1 MQCIAASASASAAAS
16 SKANNTCPRMTQRP
30 STITESTALRAA
42 MLHQRVLSRRE
53 RQSADATASH

>member
-1 MQCIAASASASAAAS
+1 MHRRLGVGQRCRFVEGQQHLPAL
-16 SKANNTCPRMTQRP
+16 TQRP